1 MIVVLSR
8 QTVLDKLASRLSQKA
23 KRDEVDEEEETLLEV
38 VFEMAKIPAA
48 TLPSQ
53 PEGLTELQVNTRGR
67 PWRYSVIPSTPDF
80 QTEYQICR
88 STVIRPDYQF
98 LPRFG
103 DLILGLRVIPCQLNQ
118 FLQKFPGV
126 RLQYCPKNS

>member
-1 MIVVLSR
+1 M
-8 QTVLDKLASRLSQKA
+8 LDKLASRLSQKA

-88 STVIRPDYQF
+88 FTVIRPDYQF

-103 DLILGLRVIPCQLNQ
+103 DLILGLASLH
-118 FLQKFPGV
+118 
-126 RLQYCPKNS
+126 